1 MDTIG
6 NVINLTE
13 ASVEEAG
20 SHQIQLTTINHTE
33 VPEETQPQ
41 HSGTT
46 AEEQGA
52 AETTS
57 GMKTEDVNVGRK
69 GNPIQTHRN

>member
-1 MDTIG
+1 M
-6 NVINLTE
+6 E
-13 ASVEEAG
+13 AAAEEAG
-20 SHQIQLTTINHTE
+20 SQQTQLTTINHPE

-52 AETTS
+52 AEITS
-57 GMKTEDVNVGRK
+57 GIKAEADNVGQQ
-69 GNPIQTHRN
+69 GNPI